1 MPRAFGLHRSPTREG
16 IMTDHDYGFSGEMFP
31 LPVLSEQEEIDV
43 ANEELLF
50 EHERTNGA
58 AEAIDFDMACQS
70 TPTCRL
76 EFREP
81 LSPEQTLMIELLA
94 ARYEDKS
101 GIPFMVLSREGIT
114 TLICPSTLRGR
125 IPSLGGLPAIPKN
138 IESQHAE
145 A

>member
-1 MPRAFGLHRSPTREG
+1 MS
-16 IMTDHDYGFSGEMFP
+16 DHDYGFEGEMFP
-31 LPVLSEQEEIDV
+31 LPVLSEQEEIDI

-58 AEAIDFDMACQS
+58 QQAIDFDIACQS

-81 LSPEQTLMIELLA
+81 LSAEQKLMIELLA
-94 ARYEDKS
+94 ERYEDKT
-101 GIPFMVLSREGIT
+101 GVPFMVLSREGVT

-125 IPSLGGLPAIPKN
+125 IPALGGKV
-138 IESQHAE
+138 AE
-145 A
+145 PFTTEAPRVHGVSNG